1 MNSFC
6 YQDLKSYRW
15 GGDYLDRS
23 PRKSE
28 ALSSNVIEGKVT
40 VLPNCTNRAITIE
53 TDEDIYLQ
61 SYDTLILKK
70 NKRTGKVKKLWDGYS
85 KTTLKHVNQF
95 LGTYMGKYDWLEY
108 GEEG

>member
-1 MNSFC
+1 MGSFC
-6 YQDLKSYRW
+6 YEDLKTDWRN
-15 GGDYLDRS
+15 DYLNKQ
-23 PRKSE
+23 PRKSD
-28 ALSSNVIEGKVT
+28 ALKSNVIEGKVT

-85 KTTLKHVNQF
+85 KTTLKHINEF
-95 LGTYMGKYDWLEY
+95 LGTHMNKTDWMRFN
-108 GEEG
+108 